1 MIVSARPTI
10 KPFRTG
16 SEMKEAMKP
25 RRMNPASRVAPR
37 TRWRMGTH
45 SGGCALVNLEC
56 PQNGVCAGQ
65 RDYSEIPPDQ
75 VRDAVDPRSFGKE
88 HATTATTASGLM
100 MIPSASGICCSS
112 NDPITT
118 SSCQRPPMP
127 LPMRTTPI
135 TRINTLITVA
145 LLSCNHT
152 FSLASGPRSRSAAT
166 R

>member
-1 MIVSARPTI
+1 M
-10 KPFRTG
+10 
-16 SEMKEAMKP
+16 
-25 RRMNPASRVAPR
+25 
-37 TRWRMGTH
+37 
-45 SGGCALVNLEC
+45 NLEC
-56 PQNGVCAGQ
+56 GQDDVRTGQ
-65 RDYSEIPPDQ
+65 RDNYSEIPPDQ
-75 VRDAVDPRSFGKE
+75 VRNAVDTRSFGKQYG
-88 HATTATTASGLM
+88 HNGDNRQRLM

-112 NDPITT
+112 SDPITT

-145 LLSCNHT
+145 LFSCNHT